1 METEQNSN
9 ETNTNPIVKKE
20 EVEKSKDKHI
30 DQDFEGYPHHP
41 AKENIIHPKTEDEL
55 QIAGSG
61 DEEEFKNVKP
71 EIKEDDSSKEILHN
85 GSGGAFEATE
95 EVDHNPDDPFD
106 EKRKQKNDTY

>member
-1 METEQNSN
+1 MEPQQNSHGK
-9 ETNTNPIVKKE
+9 NTKPIVDKE
-20 EVEKSKDKHI
+20 GMEKSKDKHI

-55 QIAGSG
+55 KIAGSG

-71 EIKEDDSSKEILHN
+71 EKKEGDRNKEIFHN

-95 EVDHNPDDPFD
+95 EVDHD
-106 EKRKQKNDTY
+106 